1 MSDQLSLKQN
11 MTFRTSTRTKIVA
24 VTALVILL
32 VAQQTLEIPGYG
44 RLARGT
50 QDAMYGPWFAMVTA
64 LVWILLFRP
73 ISISLGRGTAM
84 FLLVVSVVCLA
95 IATECLQVLTGREG
109 SLRDVMLDMGG
120 AGGTVA
126 AIGWRQ
132 RHRNGNMIQA
142 TILSLA
148 GITCLLWSISPMLV
162 AATTNAYRDWM
173 APQLIGFESKLE
185 YEILSTNSEVRVVPA
200 PVTWNVYQGRSV
212 LKVRLAQARWREIR
226 LQETISDWSSHSVLV
241 LDIFSATDQMTRL
254 TVSVRPNDPLSNG
267 TLNFLHVFQL
277 TPGANNLRVPIDRLL
292 PDRDTHTWLVRDVGL
307 YSNRSHAGQV
317 VYIGQIG
324 LE

>member
-1 MSDQLSLKQN
+1 

-50 QDAMYGPWFAMVTA
+50 QDAMHGPWFAMVTA

-120 AGGTVA
+120 AGGHGGSNKLEATPPKRQYDSSDDPLTCRDHMFTVV
-126 AIGWRQ
+126 
-132 RHRNGNMIQA
+132 N
-142 TILSLA
+142 LSHVGRRDNKRVSRLD
-148 GITCLLWSISPMLV
+148 S
-162 AATTNAYRDWM
+162 AATD
-173 APQLIGFESKLE
+173 
-185 YEILSTNSEVRVVPA
+185 RV
-200 PVTWNVYQGRSV
+200 
-212 LKVRLAQARWREIR
+212 
-226 LQETISDWSSHSVLV
+226 
-241 LDIFSATDQMTRL
+241 
-254 TVSVRPNDPLSNG
+254 
-267 TLNFLHVFQL
+267 
-277 TPGANNLRVPIDRLL
+277 
-292 PDRDTHTWLVRDVGL
+292 
-307 YSNRSHAGQV
+307 
-317 VYIGQIG
+317 
-324 LE
+324 